1 MAYRRHISAQEKV
14 DLRKAIDDYYELSSC
29 PSMAGSEYAAK
40 YHLKRIHENIMA
52 LHFDE
57 PYNSDSYE
65 EEEEEEEEGE
75 YADGDE
81 YCENDD
87 DGEYGED
94 EEDSEP
100 LFPGLV
106 QEEPV
111 QAANRKKRNKS
122 HIRRNHK
129 GGVLVQIKPSGYTSR
144 VNSSKLLTGKQA
156 RGCCIHLVG
165 GTRLNCTITKQRRA
179 NVRKLHEDTLGPD
192 GIHCKYH
199 VKNWKAIGK
208 RNAGIA

>member
-1 MAYRRHISAQEKV
+1 MRARAVPMAYRRQISAQENV
-14 DLRKAIDDYYELSSC
+14 DLGEAIDDYYELSSC
-29 PSMAGSEYAAK
+29 PSMAGSESAAK

-52 LHFDE
+52 LHFEE

-75 YADGDE
+75 YAEG
-81 YCENDD
+81 
-87 DGEYGED
+87 GEYSED
-94 EEDSEP
+94 GEDSEP
-100 LFPGLV
+100 LFPGRV

-129 GGVLVQIKPSGYTSR
+129 GGVLVQIKPSGRTSG
-144 VNSSKLLTGKQA
+144 VKSSKLLTGKQA

-165 GTRLNCTITKQRRA
+165 GTRPNCTITKQRRA

-208 RNAGIA
+208 RNAVIA